1 LLPGSSEEIVF
12 LQAGGIHQQGLRVHV
27 LVDVD

>member
-1 LLPGSSEEIVF
+1 LLPDSSEEIVF
-12 LQAGGIHQQGLRVHV
+12 LQARRIHQQGLRVHV